1 MKFRGSI
8 VAFLLVLITN
18 GLYIYYYY
26 SKYESIELIEFLG
39 LPIMLLVAWWAG
51 KQYDKAKFFQQ
62 QERIQKNKLEKN
74 IQLFQSIFEKAPIG
88 IAIIDN
94 NGRPIISNSKLQ
106 EMLGYSEEELSRM
119 TFNEFS
125 ESDDAKKNMALL
137 SDLLAGKIDS
147 YQLNK
152 RYIRKDGQMVWGEVT
167 STLFP
172 IEDQSFYVIG
182 MVTDIT
188 KRMKAEQELTKAY
201 QEMKYFS
208 NRDGLTNIA
217 NRRYFDQYLN
227 SEWERAKNAS
237 LPLSLIIVDID
248 FYKKYNDTYGHLA
261 GDNCLKQIAKELE
274 STVENSIGLA
284 ARFGGEEFA
293 LVLPETTQQKAEVI
307 ANKVHLAISALQI
320 PHKSSPISPIVTV
333 SIGISTMIPTIFSKP
348 DELFLRTD
356 KALYAAKQQGRNR
369 IVIDSNKAEEL

>member
-1 MKFRGSI
+1 ME
-8 VAFLLVLITN
+8 
-18 GLYIYYYY
+18 YIYYYF

-39 LPIMLLVAWWAG
+39 LPVMLLIAWWAG

-62 QERIQKNKLEKN
+62 QESIQKIKLEKN

-94 NGRPIISNSKLQ
+94 NGRPIIANSKLQ
-106 EMLGYSEEELSRM
+106 EMLGYSEEELGKM
-119 TFNEFS
+119 TLNEFS
-125 ESDDAKKNMALL
+125 ESDDAKKNMELL
-137 SDLLAGKIDS
+137 SDLLAGKIES

-152 RYIRKDGQMVWGEVT
+152 RYIRKDGQIVWGEVT

-172 IEDQSFYVIG
+172 IEDPSFYVIG

-188 KRMKAEQELTKAY
+188 KRMQAEQELRKAY
-201 QEMKYFS
+201 QEMKHFS

-227 SEWERAKNAS
+227 SEWERAKES
-237 LPLSLIIVDID
+237 SKPLSLIIVDID

-261 GDNCLKQIAKELE
+261 GDNCLKQIAKVLE
-274 STVENSIGLA
+274 GTIENSIGLA

-293 LVLPETTQQKAEVI
+293 IVLPETTQQKAEVI
-307 ANKVHLAISALQI
+307 ANKVHSAILALQI

-348 DELFLRTD
+348 DELFLKTD
-356 KALYAAKQQGRNR
+356 KALYAAKQKGRNR
-369 IVIDSNKAEEL
+369 TVIDANKTEELC